1 MRALRLLRVKLVL
14 VPNREPE
21 TQVSRR
27 EKSGDFADGVVERR
41 IVIGHERS
49 PFETTHN
56 DLRLAFEAL
65 SGGLPFTIYAARFES
80 VRIGTN
86 KFSRV
91 LTNTTGRTRR
101 RGETASGKVG
111 DGDGWRVERDAGKN
125 GETRRAQ
132 TGVQLRG

>member
-1 MRALRLLRVKLVL
+1 MRALRLRRVKLVL
-14 VPNREPE
+14 VRDGEPE
-21 TQVSRR
+21 TQVGGR

-49 PFETTHN
+49 PVETTHN

-80 VRIGTN
+80 VRIGAN

-91 LTNTTGRTRR
+91 LTNAASWTWR
-101 RGETASGKVG
+101 RGETPSGKV
-111 DGDGWRVERDAGKN
+111 
-125 GETRRAQ
+125 
-132 TGVQLRG
+132 